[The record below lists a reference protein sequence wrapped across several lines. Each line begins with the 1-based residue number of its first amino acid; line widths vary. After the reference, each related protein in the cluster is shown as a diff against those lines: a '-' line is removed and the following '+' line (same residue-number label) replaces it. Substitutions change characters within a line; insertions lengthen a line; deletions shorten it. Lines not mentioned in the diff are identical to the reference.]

1 MIEIINQSSA
11 PINTQA
17 LESMLN
23 NALEKSALVLAKSN
37 IGARVVEVV
46 LVDSADMRALN
57 AEYMGKDYATDVLS
71 FPLEDMLGEAE
82 FAEVESIEADFA
94 EFNFAE
100 FNFAGAD
107 FGAESANLD
116 SSFLDSPKLASAPLT
131 PLGSIIIN
139 LDLAKEM
146 SENLGHSVESEI
158 GILFVHALL
167 HLLGFD
173 HECDSGE
180 HRAKEREIIATLGLP
195 PSLIERNS

>member
-1 MIEIINQSSA
+1 MIEIINQTDNQATTQASA
-11 PINTQA
+11 PIDTQA

-23 NALEKSALVLAKSN
+23 HALEKSAEVLAKSN

-82 FAEVESIEADFA
+82 
-94 EFNFAE
+94 
-100 FNFAGAD
+100 
-107 FGAESANLD
+107 SANLD
-116 SSFLDSPKLASAPLT
+116 SSFLDSAKLASAPTT

-139 LDLAKEM
+139 LDLAREM
-146 SENLGHSVESEI
+146 SENLGHSIESEI

-180 HRAKEREIIATLGLP
+180 HRTKEREIITALGLP